1 MLPARLSP
9 RDLGDYRV
17 CPRRLWYRRV
27 AKLPAGE
34 QQNALLMLGNAV
46 HAAMY
51 LFLGLPVEDRH
62 PAEERLHQCLRK
74 VWKAH
79 RTPGLFGSREEEQ
92 ACGQQGLQLL
102 SNYARSFSTD
112 VVPVLRE
119 RWVQTRLPNGIIL
132 FGKTDRIDPVSAP
145 ATTCGDQP
153 QDDPAVAAVQRDL
166 AARGEVDVVDY
177 KTGRWMTEQEHLPD
191 DPAAQIYLLGA
202 EATLK
207 RPVRR
212 VRIIYLAH
220 GAEVRWEPEREDVD
234 ALRDRLTELTDQMID
249 DRTFEPQPGPHCTH
263 CPFAERC
270 PDAGRTSPADLVIDE
285 DPGF

>member
-1 MLPARLSP
+1 
-9 RDLGDYRV
+9 
-17 CPRRLWYRRV
+17 
-27 AKLPAGE
+27 
-34 QQNALLMLGNAV
+34 MLGNAV

-62 PAEERLHQCLRK
+62 PAEERLHRCLRK

-119 RWVQTRLPNGIIL
+119 RWVQTRLPNGMIL
-132 FGKTDRIDPVSAP
+132 FGKTDRIDPVPDAL
-145 ATTCGDQP
+145 TTRGDQP
-153 QDDPAVAAVQRDL
+153 RNDAAAAGRRDL
-166 AARGEVDVVDY
+166 ALGGEVDVVDY
-177 KTGRWMTEQEHLPD
+177 KTGLGRMITQEDLPD

-220 GAEVRWEPEREDVD
+220 RAEVRWEPEREDVD

-249 DRTFEPQPGPHCTH
+249 DRTFEPQPGLHCIH

-270 PDAGRTSPADLVIDE
+270 PHAGRTTPADLVIDE